1 MVETGWGRAGTEVWR
16 LPLRESWL
24 VGRGDRDRAWPE
36 IWRLPLRRFMLAFL
50 AIWGCDAPKPAPLT
64 ELGSAPAVHSSFDAA
79 HAHAISGRVTWN
91 GPVPQAAPFEIMPN
105 PLSGVVLQKRQQR
118 PNPNLLTIEPLSH
131 GIAGA
136 IVFLRGVDPA
146 RAKPWDLPEVVV
158 EQRDCQLRIVQGT
171 TAAQVGFVRQGA
183 DIEMVLRDPWLHA
196 LHAGGSTFFTLTFPD
211 PEQPLR
217 CRLAAPGL
225 VELSSNAGY
234 FWMRGYLF
242 VDDHPYYSRTD
253 REGRFTLTGVPAGAY
268 RLVAWLPNWHVA
280 RQERDPES
288 GLVSRLFFEPPFELE
303 LPLELGTEDK
313 TDLMLALPGHK

>member
-1 MVETGWGRAGTEVWR
+1 MVAAFMGRRCDGAWTEVWR
-16 LPLRESWL
+16 LPLR
-24 VGRGDRDRAWPE
+24 G
-36 IWRLPLRRFMLAFL
+36 FTLAVF

-64 ELGSAPAVHSSFDAA
+64 VLAFTPAVNTKFDAA
-79 HAHAISGRVTWN
+79 NAKTISGRVTWN
-91 GPVPQAAPFEIMPN
+91 GPAPQAPPFEIMPN

-118 PNPNLLTIEPLSH
+118 PNPNIPTIEPLSH

-136 IVFLRGVDPA
+136 IVFLRDVDAA

-171 TAAQVGFVRQGA
+171 TASQIGFVRQGA
-183 DIEMVLRDPWLHA
+183 EIEMVSRDPWLHA
-196 LHAGGSTFFTLTFPD
+196 LHGGGSSFFTLMFLD
-211 PEQPLR
+211 PEQSLR
-217 CRLAAPGL
+217 RPLAAPGL

-268 RLVAWLPNWHVA
+268 RLVAWLPNWRVA

-288 GLVSRLFFEPPFELE
+288 GLVSRVFFAPAFELE
-303 LPLELGTEDK
+303 VPVVLGNKDETGLTLSLPSK
-313 TDLMLALPGHK
+313 

>member
-1 MVETGWGRAGTEVWR
+1 
-16 LPLRESWL
+16 
-24 VGRGDRDRAWPE
+24 
-36 IWRLPLRRFMLAFL
+36 MLAVF
-50 AIWGCDAPKPAPLT
+50 AIWGCDSPKPAPLT
-64 ELGSAPAVHSSFDAA
+64 VPASTPAVNTSFDPAN
-79 HAHAISGRVTWN
+79 AHAISGRVTWN
-91 GPVPQAAPFEIMPN
+91 GPAPQAPPFEIMPN
-105 PLSGVVLQKRQQR
+105 PLSGVVLQNRQQR
-118 PNPNLLTIEPLSH
+118 PNPNVPTIDPLSH
-131 GIAGA
+131 GVAGA

-146 RAKPWDLPEVVV
+146 RGKPWDLPEVVV

-171 TAAQVGFVRQGA
+171 TASQIGFVRQGA
-183 DIEMVLRDPWLHA
+183 EIEMVSRDPWLHA
-196 LHAGGSTFFTLTFPD
+196 LHAGGSSFFTLMFPD

-217 CRLAAPGL
+217 RRLAAPGL

-288 GLVSRLFFEPPFELE
+288 GLVSRVFFEQSFELE
-303 LPLELGTEDK
+303 VPVVLGNKAE
-313 TDLMLALPGHK
+313 TDLMLSLPGK